1 MYFTVLKKNTLD
13 RQMNKE
19 DLIKM
24 PLEAKIV
31 YSEQII
37 QEALK
42 KYKKTAIAWTG
53 GKDSTFLLWL
63 VRRVCQANPWPLPSV
78 IFINE
83 GDSFEE
89 IFAFIKEVSKKW
101 QISVIELKNEDI
113 LKQVTKV
120 GDIIKVEKLDE
131 INKRELK
138 KLGFNEKEFPFK
150 PESFIGNHLMKTL
163 PLNTFIEKNNI
174 RALFTA
180 IRWDEQEARKNE
192 TYFSPREIPPHIR
205 VHPILHFKERD
216 IWDATIKYN
225 IPFNKLYA
233 QGYRSLGARSTTF
246 KVADIP
252 AWEQD
257 LENTQERAG
266 RDQDKEAIMQRLRDL
281 GYM

>member
-1 MYFTVLKKNTLD
+1 
-13 RQMNKE
+13 MNKE